1 MSRLILP
8 PGVARPLAQSEEDK
22 FTHEVFVLSNILGG
36 TISRFDPDPRVV
48 RAALWRVLC
57 CDIIEEDTDAALP
70 LRISVAKQTLD
81 SEMRTAQ
88 KLLDAAKAAGMNA
101 DDTILPPTE

>member
-57 CDIIEEDTDAALP
+57 CDIIEEDM
-70 LRISVAKQTLD
+70 D